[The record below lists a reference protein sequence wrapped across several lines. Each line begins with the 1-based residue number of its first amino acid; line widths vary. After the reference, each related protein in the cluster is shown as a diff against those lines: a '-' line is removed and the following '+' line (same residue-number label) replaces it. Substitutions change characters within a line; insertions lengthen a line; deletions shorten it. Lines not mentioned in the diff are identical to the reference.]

1 MKEVKIKIYGWSDL
15 KKWFWDRFCFPR
27 RKLVTEWLKYHNSEV
42 RSIVEKYII
51 SCPRLS
57 VNSDND
63 MEVLSKILRSYDK
76 EVDEVTARTE
86 KLIMMK

>member
-1 MKEVKIKIYGWSDL
+1 MKTIKINILEWKDI
-15 KKWFWDRFCFPR
+15 KKWFWDKFCFPR
-27 RKLVTEWLKYHNSEV
+27 RKLVAEWLKYHNSEV

-76 EVDEVTARTE
+76 EVNEITERTTE
-86 KLIMMK
+86 LIMMK